1 MLVGSMLVGLREGM
15 ESCIIISILT
25 AFLTR
30 SGRRNW
36 IALVR
41 IGLVCSLVMA
51 LIAGGVLSYSNII
64 LGPFG
69 RDIFDAVTAAIA
81 AVFISG
87 MIFWMRHPPD
97 AEEDE
102 LSGRLAKVVKLGPF
116 AALTISFFA
125 VLREGIEATTV
136 VFVTGQ
142 EADMGFVRPMV
153 SLLVGVGI
161 AVLLSW
167 LLYRGAVQINLATF
181 FTVTGFLLIFVAAGV
196 VSEGLRVLQDA
207 SILPGAHDVAYDITA
222 VFPDS
227 AWWSAIV
234 LGVVNISTKP
244 TVLQAVTW
252 ATYWLVVTTLFLR
265 ALRHPRPTS
274 IQDQPAT
281 AAAVSSEYN

>member
-1 MLVGSMLVGLREGM
+1 M

-30 SGRRNW
+30 SGRRGW

-41 IGLVCSLVMA
+41 IGLVGSLVMA
-51 LIAGGVLSYSNII
+51 LVAGGLLSYSNTI
-64 LGPFG
+64 LSPFG

-87 MIFWMRHPPD
+87 MIFWMRHPPGS
-97 AEEDE
+97 EEDE
-102 LSGRLAKVVKLGPF
+102 LSGRLAKVVRLGPF
-116 AALTISFFA
+116 AALAISFFA

-142 EADMGFVRPMV
+142 GANMGLVRPMA
-153 SLLVGVGI
+153 SLLVGVAL

-167 LLYRGAVQINLATF
+167 LLYRGAIRINLATF
-181 FTVTGFLLIFVAAGV
+181 FTVTGFLLIFLAAGV

-207 SILPGAHDVAYDITA
+207 GILPGAHDIAFDITS

-227 AWWSAIV
+227 AWWSALV
-234 LGVVNISTKP
+234 LGIVNISTKP
-244 TVLQAVTW
+244 TVLQVVTW

-265 ALRHPRPTS
+265 ALRHPRPAS
-274 IQDQPAT
+274 IQDQPVAPE
-281 AAAVSSEYN
+281 AVPSESG